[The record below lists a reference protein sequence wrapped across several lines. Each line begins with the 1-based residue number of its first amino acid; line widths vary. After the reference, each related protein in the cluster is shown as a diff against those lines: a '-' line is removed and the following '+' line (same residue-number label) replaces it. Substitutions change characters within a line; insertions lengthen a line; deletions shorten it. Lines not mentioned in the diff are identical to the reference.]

1 MKLKVRKLAWILGG
15 LSVLGAT
22 SLLAIACTSNGDDVA
37 PPGPDSGRPTP
48 TTTPTTSP
56 DGAPTTLPDGATPP
70 PPDAGSQPDCGSV
83 PRLRPPSA
91 PDAGPD
97 ASSSFYCPFG
107 DGGTGGTDKRY
118 CGGEQTCCSGQ
129 GASAGGFD
137 TSYCTATKAEACAPP
152 TGARAPRT
160 RWECGAKENC
170 GAAEKCC
177 IPGND
182 GGPPAIDVE
191 KVAGKT
197 CPPEFQRGFFIGG
210 TACRTACQSG
220 ELEACTRDADCV
232 SPKKCVAFA
241 TNGRDLGACK

>member
-22 SLLAIACTSNGDDVA
+22 SLLAIACTSNGDGVA

-48 TTTPTTSP
+48 TTTSTTSP
-56 DGAPTTLPDGATPP
+56 DGAPTVTPDGGP
-70 PPDAGSQPDCGSV
+70 PPDDGGSQPDCGSV
-83 PRLRPPSA
+83 PRLRPTG
-91 PDAGPD
+91 DGGGQD
-97 ASSSFYCPFG
+97 ASSFFCPFA
-107 DGGTGGTDKRY
+107 DGGQGGPRCSGD
-118 CGGEQTCCSGQ
+118 QTCCSGQ

-137 TSYCTATKAEACAPP
+137 TSYCTATKAEVCAPP
-152 TGARAPRT
+152 TGARPPRS

-197 CPPEFQRGFFIGG
+197 CPPDFQRGFFIGG

-220 ELEACTRDADCV
+220 ELEVCTRDADCV
-232 SPKKCVAFA
+232 SPKKCVAFVS
-241 TNGRDLGACK
+241 NNRDLGACK